1 MIDGVTGDPGSC
13 SQLGGAFRSHAA
25 RLTALRGELA
35 ERTERL
41 RRDPAA
47 AATVTD
53 LDADLR
59 LLDTVV
65 DRLDAS
71 GSALQR
77 FAQELAEIAEGVRR
91 LEGEARGGRPRAG
104 RAPGGRAV
112 GCADHRAGP
121 ATPSRPAGPAAPG
134 RPAGE
139 PARPGSGRHRTGD
152 GRRHGGPGGRGHDV
166 PDPFA
171 TVSP

>member
-13 SQLGGAFRSHAA
+13 SQLGGALRSHTV
-25 RLTALRGELA
+25 RLLALREELVDRA
-35 ERTERL
+35 ERL

-91 LEGEARGGRPRAG
+91 LEGEAAAAGLELDGLRVVEPWGVLTTELAQQRHRAQPDLQRQADRLASQLG
-104 RAPGGRAV
+104 RARA
-112 GCADHRAGP
+112 
-121 ATPSRPAGPAAPG
+121 ATSRVMVDGTAAL
-134 RPAGE
+134 A
-139 PARPGSGRHRTGD
+139 AAATTSRT
-152 GRRHGGPGGRGHDV
+152 RSLR
-166 PDPFA
+166 
-171 TVSP
+171 

>member
-25 RLTALRGELA
+25 RLTALRAELA

-91 LEGEARGGRPRAG
+91 LEGEAAAAGLELDGLRVVEPWGVLTTELAQQRHRAQPDLQRQADRLASQLG
-104 RAPGGRAV
+104 RARA
-112 GCADHRAGP
+112 
-121 ATPSRPAGPAAPG
+121 ATTRVMVDGTAALAAATTTSRT
-134 RPAGE
+134 RSL
-139 PARPGSGRHRTGD
+139 R
-152 GRRHGGPGGRGHDV
+152 
-166 PDPFA
+166 
-171 TVSP
+171 